1 MKPEYNTVH
10 VKMGK
15 MSKAVSA
22 SKVEVDG
29 VPLGDIVKEN
39 QALRQAFKEQADV
52 IKEALSNALVIPKD
66 KDMIVALDGEL
77 HKGKLQHAQPYNGE
91 QLSILRFKDGK
102 LKIKDEIGEI

>member
-1 MKPEYNTVH
+1 
-10 VKMGK
+10 MGK
-15 MSKAVSA
+15 MSKAVPA

-39 QALRQAFKEQADV
+39 RALRQAFKEQEDV
-52 IKEALSNALVIPKD
+52 IKEVLSNALVIPKD
-66 KDMIVALDGEL
+66 KDTIVADIDGT
-77 HKGKLQHAQPYNGE
+77 LQKINVQYAQEYKGE

>member
-15 MSKAVSA
+15 MSKAVPA

-39 QALRQAFKEQADV
+39 RALRQAFK
-52 IKEALSNALVIPKD
+52 I
-66 KDMIVALDGEL
+66 
-77 HKGKLQHAQPYNGE
+77 
-91 QLSILRFKDGK
+91 
-102 LKIKDEIGEI
+102 